1 MFLKVACANL
11 MFWAFFTSAI
21 AQAAP
26 NPVQTAPELKLLPP
40 EKEPTTCS
48 LVVVKIQTN
57 GKKVIVRTETGVDQ
71 SLDTSGTKV
80 NLVFSKPGLQKIW
93 AVTSLN
99 DDLVE
104 AELVLDV
111 KGSGPA
117 PNPDPVVPDEK
128 DPLVLSLK
136 DLYSK
141 SSATDKAKVTALV
154 DALKEGARAANDA
167 NSKTNLDIVS
177 AVQGKTATLGSSLSD
192 VRKEIGKFLNA
203 NLPETKVDLTPEI
216 RNNFNTTYTKVATAL
231 EKAVALADKK

>member
-1 MFLKVACANL
+1 MFLKFACVNL
-11 MFWAFFTSAI
+11 MLWACLTTA
-21 AQAAP
+21 AVQAAP
-26 NPVQTAPELKLLPP
+26 NPVQTVPELKLLPP

-48 LVVVKIQTN
+48 LVVVRIQTN
-57 GKKVIVRTETGVDQ
+57 GKKVIVRTDSGVDQ
-71 SLDTSGTKV
+71 SLDTGGTKV

-99 DDLVE
+99 DELVE

-111 KGSGPA
+111 KRSG

-141 SSATDKAKVTALV
+141 SSDTDKAKVTDLI
-154 DALKEGARAANDA
+154 DALKEGAHAATDA

-177 AVQGKTATLGSSLSD
+177 AVQGKTAKLGNSLSD

-216 RNNFNTTYTKVATAL
+216 RANFSATYTKVAVAL
-231 EKAVALADKK
+231 EKAVALANKK